1 MIMDMNKDKETLLEE
16 YSDEISRVIV
26 KMYEGIQEKQEK
38 SYYED
43 LTNGVD
49 EMNAGEKTYQT
60 TRAQLDILMELMKK
74 LERTFPEYM
83 APSCIMTEEG
93 VVES

>member
-1 MIMDMNKDKETLLEE
+1 MTMDMNKDKETLLEE

-43 LTNGVD
+43 LKNGVD

-60 TRAQLDILMELMKK
+60 TRAQLDILMELMNK
-74 LERTFPEYM
+74 LESTFPEYM
-83 APSCIMTEEG
+83 APSCIMTKEG

>member
-1 MIMDMNKDKETLLEE
+1 MTMDMNKDKETLLEE

-49 EMNAGEKTYQT
+49 ELNAGEKTYQT

-74 LERTFPEYM
+74 LERTFPKYM

>member
-1 MIMDMNKDKETLLEE
+1 MSMDKETLLEE

-26 KMYEGIQEKQEK
+26 KMYEGVHEKQEN
-38 SYYED
+38 SYYENLED
-43 LTNGVD
+43 IENGVVD
-49 EMNAGEKTYQT
+49 GLNAWEKTYQT

-74 LERTFPEYM
+74 LEDTFPEYM

-93 VVES
+93 VVEY

>member
-1 MIMDMNKDKETLLEE
+1 MTMDMNKDKETLLEE

-43 LTNGVD
+43 LTNGVN

-74 LERTFPEYM
+74 LEETFPEYM

-93 VVES
+93 VVEY

>member
-1 MIMDMNKDKETLLEE
+1 MTMDMSKDKETLLEE

-26 KMYEGIQEKQEK
+26 KMYEGIQLKQAK

-43 LTNGVD
+43 LENGVS
-49 EMNAGEKTYQT
+49 EKEAGEKTYQT
-60 TRAQLDILMELMKK
+60 TRAQLDILMELMVK
-74 LERTFPEYM
+74 LENTFPEYM
-83 APSCIMTEEG
+83 APSCIMTKEG

>member
-1 MIMDMNKDKETLLEE
+1 MTMDMNKDKETLLEE

-26 KMYEGIQEKQEK
+26 KMYEEIQLKQER

-43 LTNGVD
+43 LENGVD
-49 EMNAGEKTYQT
+49 EMEAGEKTYQT
-60 TRAQLDILMELMKK
+60 SRAQLDILMKLMVK
-74 LERTFPEYM
+74 LENTFPQYM
-83 APSCIMTEEG
+83 TPSCIMTEEG

>member
-1 MIMDMNKDKETLLEE
+1 MTMDMNKDKETLLEE

-43 LTNGVD
+43 LQNGVG
-49 EMNAGEKTYQT
+49 EMEAGKKTYQE
-60 TRAQLDILMELMKK
+60 TRAQLDILMKLMMK
-74 LERTFPEYM
+74 LEDTFPQYM
-83 APSCIMTEEG
+83 SPSCIMTEEG